1 MDERKILI
9 VGGGFAGMALA
20 IRMRALGWSVDLLE
34 ADPEWR
40 VYGAGISITGPTFR
54 AAKRLGVVEELV
66 ARGYASHGGV
76 RICAP
81 NGQVVA
87 AIPAFPIEPGL
98 PTSGGIM
105 RPVLHDILAT
115 RTRASGARVRLGVT
129 LQDYADLESRVRA
142 YTTDGE
148 TGDYDLVV
156 AADGVF
162 SKTRSRLFPEAG
174 EPAYTGQYCWRLVAD
189 RPPEIDGV
197 HFYMAGPVTAG
208 LMPTS
213 QSQMYMFLLQA
224 EPVKLRIDAATQ
236 WRRLEQLMRPFSGI
250 LGMLREGL
258 SADSAIIC
266 RPLDAILLPRPW
278 HRGRLLLIG
287 DAVHATTPHL
297 ASGAGIA
304 IEDGLVLSEELGAGS
319 DIPLALERFE
329 ARRWERCRLVVE
341 NSVRIGR
348 MEQTHADPG
357 LLKALMAESETALRE
372 EI

>member
-174 EPAYTGQYCWRLVAD
+174 EPAYTGQ
-189 RPPEIDGV
+189 
-197 HFYMAGPVTAG
+197 
-208 LMPTS
+208 
-213 QSQMYMFLLQA
+213 
-224 EPVKLRIDAATQ
+224 
-236 WRRLEQLMRPFSGI
+236 
-250 LGMLREGL
+250 
-258 SADSAIIC
+258 
-266 RPLDAILLPRPW
+266 
-278 HRGRLLLIG
+278 
-287 DAVHATTPHL
+287 
-297 ASGAGIA
+297 
-304 IEDGLVLSEELGAGS
+304 
-319 DIPLALERFE
+319 
-329 ARRWERCRLVVE
+329 
-341 NSVRIGR
+341 
-348 MEQTHADPG
+348 
-357 LLKALMAESETALRE
+357 
-372 EI
+372 